1 MVLYGLLLVC
11 IGLLGLII
19 WFCLR
24 LVRGDLVVVFGYWL
38 DLARLGVVDVIAAFR
53 VWCVV
58 GGFGAGFGL
67 YCYKL

>member
-38 DLARLGVVDVIAAFR
+38 GLVRLVGCGCNCCFSRVVCSWWI
-53 VWCVV
+53 WCGFWVV
-58 GGFGAGFGL
+58 L
-67 YCYKL
+67 L